1 MSAKPPHPPTDFRVR
16 EQDMRDAWAVHRAL
30 LWMELLEPRLR
41 DNPRWKLHRM
51 DAYEDFHTL
60 MAGVTGGR

>member
-1 MSAKPPHPPTDFRVR
+1 MSAQRARIPADPATHER
-16 EQDMRDAWAVHRAL
+16 DMRDAWAVHRAL
-30 LWMELLEPRLR
+30 LMIELIEPALR

-51 DAYEDFHTL
+51 DAYEDFYTL